1 MPLKKKT
8 EYFKPKQQVK
18 NKTTDRMLGIK
29 QKIQANTQNCVYL
42 ITCKKCNLQYV
53 GETRNT
59 IADRL
64 NQHRY
69 NINNA
74 KETTLLIVQHFMTH
88 GIHAME
94 ACGLE
99 HNPHW
104 SDGQRRF
111 HEKQWISKLNTT
123 FPTGLNTKDS

>member
-1 MPLKKKT
+1 M
-8 EYFKPKQQVK
+8 
-18 NKTTDRMLGIK
+18 
-29 QKIQANTQNCVYL
+29 
-42 ITCKKCNLQYV
+42 

-94 ACGLE
+94 VCELE

-104 SDGQRRF
+104 TEGQRKF
-111 HEKQWISKLNTT
+111 H
-123 FPTGLNTKDS
+123 